1 MPLEFLRTVAELELP
16 LTVTDEGNI
25 DKTRVLVA
33 AGMITASLPEPGT
46 GAPAQIHSVTGLGRA
61 TLKVYRT
68 ELYRTDRRLPAA
80 GQLHGLMHAR
90 GRHRLPA

>member
-16 LTVTDEGNI
+16 LAVTDEGNI

-61 TLKVYRT
+61 TLKVYRA
-68 ELYRTDRRLPAA
+68 DRLRPAA
-80 GQLHGLMHAR
+80 GQLPGLMHAR
-90 GRHRLPA
+90 VKHRLPA

>member
-16 LTVTDEGNI
+16 LTVTDEGSI

-46 GAPAQIHSVTGLGRA
+46 GASAQIHTVTGLGRA

-68 ELYRTDRRLPAA
+68 DRLQPAA
-80 GQLHGLMHAR
+80 VQLHGLMHAR
-90 GRHRLPA
+90 VRHRLPA